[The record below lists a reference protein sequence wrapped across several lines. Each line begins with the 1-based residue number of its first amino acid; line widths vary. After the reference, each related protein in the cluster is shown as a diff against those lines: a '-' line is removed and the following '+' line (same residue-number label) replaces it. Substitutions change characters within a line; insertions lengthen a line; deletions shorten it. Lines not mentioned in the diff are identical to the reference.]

1 MAAEMGG
8 DEKLAMR
15 AGLLHDIGKA
25 LTQDFGGNHVD
36 LGAELCR
43 KYKEHPTVINAIYA
57 HHGHAEP
64 DSVESA
70 AVCAADALSSARPGA
85 RREVLESFTRRV
97 KEIEEIARE
106 EEGVM
111 HAYAI
116 NAGRELRVFV
126 DAGKIDDNR
135 AVRMAHGIARQIEE
149 RVQYPGEVKV
159 NVIRETRAVE
169 YAR

>member
-1 MAAEMGG
+1 
-8 DEKLAMR
+8 
-15 AGLLHDIGKA
+15 
-25 LTQDFGGNHVD
+25 
-36 LGAELCR
+36 
-43 KYKEHPTVINAIYA
+43 VINAIYA

-97 KEIEEIARE
+97 REIEEIARE
-106 EEGVM
+106 EEGVA

-135 AVRMAHGIARQIEE
+135 AARMAHTIARQIEE

-159 NVIRETRAVE
+159 NVIREVRAVE
-169 YAR
+169 FAR